1 MLFYHIVA
9 IIFFFLHTR
18 SLLVPLAYACF
29 KSIDCI
35 LLSSLELKSILLI
48 YSVKIFCVSLL
59 NLCCVF
65 NISSL
70 FLMNSS
76 ELSTSVLFLSKYFIL
91 FSISAASNQFLQSCN
106 LSFLFMTQ
114 FFVPFACLPLS
125 LLSFKQL
132 YVFALYPTNSFMIC
146 SLIYLSLFQSLFYFF
161 LQIMVYLFQY
171 LKSQILFQ
179 RLPQYL
185 CQYHAFKP
193 TMTLSLSI

>member
-1 MLFYHIVA
+1 MARNFSPIWSMFFYVFFCY
-9 IIFFFLHTR
+9 IIKVKKIYVILSHCCNYFFLLHS

-91 FSISAASNQFLQSCN
+91 FSISAASKQFL
-106 LSFLFMTQ
+106 
-114 FFVPFACLPLS
+114 
-125 LLSFKQL
+125 
-132 YVFALYPTNSFMIC
+132 
-146 SLIYLSLFQSLFYFF
+146 
-161 LQIMVYLFQY
+161 
-171 LKSQILFQ
+171 
-179 RLPQYL
+179 
-185 CQYHAFKP
+185 
-193 TMTLSLSI
+193 